1 VRVPQ
6 AGKGFRMTDLEEQLA
21 QLREERG
28 LLADSIQ
35 NDDDIVGDQ
44 GDQAETIER
53 VNSLNALDERI
64 EELTRVQDERR
75 RDPVQPSEDRVS
87 VGTQVTIRFDDGST
101 DTVRVVSSILEE
113 NDADPVLTPDS
124 PLGRAVMGASKGD
137 RVTYES
143 PAGET
148 TAEVVEIK
156 IASDD

>member
-1 VRVPQ
+1 
-6 AGKGFRMTDLEEQLA
+6 MTDIQEELA
-21 QLREERG
+21 LLREERQA
-28 LLADSIQ
+28 LADSIQ

-53 VNSLNALDERI
+53 VNTLNALDERI
-64 EELTRVQDERR
+64 EELIRVQDERR
-75 RDPVQPSEDRVS
+75 RDPVEPSADKVS
-87 VGTQVTIRFDDGST
+87 VGTEVTIRFDDGST

-113 NDADPVLTPDS
+113 NDGDPVLTPDS
-124 PLGRAVMGASKGD
+124 PLGKALKGASKGD

-156 IASDD
+156 IATED